1 MGLKRK
7 APAPT
12 TFQRR
17 LEQKNPYLFIEHWEE
32 GKSPFK
38 WSAEWEYLS
47 LELSDIRISSIQ
59 EYLDRKRGRNEK
71 SIPLVADFDERS
83 IPKDVPDDQKKAY
96 LDFVSNLYNDA
107 FTKPDSERTSIISG
121 KFSTEESRDIGFI
134 RSGESAK
141 AKGTTQEGHISIC
154 ACTNVRQGS
163 LWTASEHDWLH
174 KTGEVC
180 IQLYAAPTQ
189 IDAAISEIKQATL
202 ANQKI
207 KVTADC
213 CLLAFR
219 SEVDRSLS
227 EPYHNQTYCLADG
240 DYGAYAPIV
249 LQRLTT
255 ESTLTPSATQ
265 KPPSAAQPQKYSMK
279 ALVIAL
285 WAIAVAIIFHA
296 LSR

>member
-180 IQLYAAPTQ
+180 IQRNHPVKAAAGH
-189 IDAAISEIKQATL
+189 AAEPSGFFL
-202 ANQKI
+202 AK
-207 KVTADC
+207 
-213 CLLAFR
+213 R
-219 SEVDRSLS
+219 DRAALRRFAMR
-227 EPYHNQTYCLADG
+227 PR
-240 DYGAYAPIV
+240 AYLIG
-249 LQRLTT
+249 
-255 ESTLTPSATQ
+255 STSNV
-265 KPPSAAQPQKYSMK
+265 SGS
-279 ALVIAL
+279 
-285 WAIAVAIIFHA
+285 
-296 LSR
+296 